1 MVSFTLD
8 TARNEITQSS
18 MRVGQFPPR
27 SALGFYSPGVVAKS
41 DSILTVL
48 RAEIIDGTLA
58 AGTRLKEEVIASR
71 FGVSRVPIREALLQ
85 LESEGFVS
93 TEKYKGATVSA
104 RSRRDVVELMQVRR
118 GLEVLA
124 ASLAADV
131 HGGDE
136 AENLRAIVQRGRE
149 ASEAGA
155 VDQLPPLILE
165 FHEIVARASGNAEL
179 ARMLD
184 GLLRRIAWGFE
195 LEIED
200 RVDTSWA
207 DHAAIATAI
216 LGGSPVQAGYL
227 MGEHIRKDELI
238 YRRQAATSA

>member
-1 MVSFTLD
+1 M
-8 TARNEITQSS
+8 
-18 MRVGQFPPR
+18 
-27 SALGFYSPGVVAKS
+27 VAKS
-41 DSILTVL
+41 DSIVKVL
-48 RAEIIDGTLA
+48 RAEIIDGTIP
-58 AGTRLKEEVIASR
+58 AGTRLKEEAIASR

-85 LESEGFVS
+85 LESEGFIN

-104 RSRRDVVELMQVRR
+104 RSQRDVVELMQIRR

-124 ASLAADV
+124 ATLAAEAR
-131 HGGDE
+131 GGDQ
-136 AENLRAIVQRGRE
+136 ADNLRAVVLRGRRTGE
-149 ASEAGA
+149 SGA
-155 VDQLPPLILE
+155 VDQLPSLILE

-179 ARMLD
+179 VRMLD

-200 RVDTSWA
+200 RIDASWA

-227 MGEHIRKDELI
+227 MGEHILKDEQI
-238 YRRQAATSA
+238 YRRHATMTA

>member
-1 MVSFTLD
+1 
-8 TARNEITQSS
+8 
-18 MRVGQFPPR
+18 
-27 SALGFYSPGVVAKS
+27 VVAKS
-41 DSILTVL
+41 DSIVTVL
-48 RAEIIDGTLA
+48 RAEIIDGTLS
-58 AGTRLKEEVIASR
+58 AGSRLKEEAIASR

-85 LESEGFVS
+85 LESEGFIN
-93 TEKYKGATVSA
+93 TEKYRGATVSA
-104 RSRRDVVELMQVRR
+104 RSERDVVELMQVRR

-124 ASLAADV
+124 ASLAAEAR
-131 HGGDE
+131 GGAE
-136 AENLRAIVQRGRE
+136 ADNLRAIVDRGRRAGE
-149 ASEAGA
+149 SGA
-155 VDQLPPLILE
+155 VDQLPPLILQ

-200 RVDTSWA
+200 RIDTSWA

-227 MGEHIRKDELI
+227 MGEHILKDEVI
-238 YRRQAATSA
+238 FRRQAGTTSR

>member
-1 MVSFTLD
+1 M
-8 TARNEITQSS
+8 
-18 MRVGQFPPR
+18 
-27 SALGFYSPGVVAKS
+27 VAKS
-41 DSILTVL
+41 DSIVAAL
-48 RAEIIDGTLA
+48 RAEIIDGTIA
-58 AGTRLKEEVIASR
+58 AGSRLKEEAIASR

-85 LESEGFVS
+85 LESEGFVN

-104 RSRRDVVELMQVRR
+104 RSERDVVELMQVRR

-124 ASLAADV
+124 ASLAAEV
-131 HGGDE
+131 RGGDE
-136 AENLRAIVQRGRE
+136 AENLRAVVERGRRAGE
-149 ASEAGA
+149 SGA
-155 VDQLPPLILE
+155 VDRLPSLIME

-179 ARMLD
+179 VRMLD

-200 RVDTSWA
+200 RIDTSWS

-227 MGEHIRKDELI
+227 MGEHILKDEQI
-238 YRRQAATSA
+238 YRRQANA

>member
-1 MVSFTLD
+1 M
-8 TARNEITQSS
+8 
-18 MRVGQFPPR
+18 
-27 SALGFYSPGVVAKS
+27 VAKS
-41 DSILTVL
+41 DSIVTVL
-48 RAEIIDGTLA
+48 RAEIIDGTIP
-58 AGTRLKEEVIASR
+58 AGTRLKEEAIAAR

-85 LESEGFVS
+85 LESEGS
-93 TEKYKGATVSA
+93 INTEKYKGATVSA
-104 RSRRDVVELMQVRR
+104 RSQRDVVELMQVRR

-124 ASLAADV
+124 ASLAAEAR
-131 HGGDE
+131 GGDQ
-136 AENLRAIVQRGRE
+136 AETLQAVVLRGRQ
-149 ASEAGA
+149 AGEAGA

-179 ARMLD
+179 VRMLD

-200 RVDTSWA
+200 RIDTSWA

-227 MGEHIRKDELI
+227 MGEHILKDEQI
-238 YRRQAATSA
+238 YRRQAGPSL

>member
-1 MVSFTLD
+1 
-8 TARNEITQSS
+8 
-18 MRVGQFPPR
+18 
-27 SALGFYSPGVVAKS
+27 VVAKS
-41 DSILTVL
+41 ESVVTVL

-58 AGTRLKEEVIASR
+58 AGTRLKEEVVAAR

-104 RSRRDVVELMQVRR
+104 RSERDVVELMQVRR

-124 ASLAADV
+124 ASLAAEA

-136 AENLRAIVQRGRE
+136 AEHLRAVVERGRR
-149 ASEAGA
+149 AGEAGV
-155 VDQLPPLILE
+155 VDALPPLILE
-165 FHEIVARASGNAEL
+165 FHEVVARAAGNAEL

-184 GLLRRIAWGFE
+184 GLLRRTAWGFE

-200 RVDTSWA
+200 RIDTSWA

-227 MGEHIRKDELI
+227 MGEHILKDERI
-238 YRRQAATSA
+238 FRRQAAARANSYTKKP

>member
-1 MVSFTLD
+1 M
-8 TARNEITQSS
+8 
-18 MRVGQFPPR
+18 
-27 SALGFYSPGVVAKS
+27 VAKS
-41 DSILTVL
+41 DSIVTVL
-48 RAEIIDGTLA
+48 RAEIIDGTLS
-58 AGTRLKEEVIASR
+58 AGSRLKEEAIASR

-85 LESEGFVS
+85 LESEGFIN
-93 TEKYKGATVSA
+93 TEKYRGATVSA
-104 RSRRDVVELMQVRR
+104 RSERDVVELMQVRR

-124 ASLAADV
+124 ASLAAEAR
-131 HGGDE
+131 GGAE
-136 AENLRAIVQRGRE
+136 ADNLRAIVDRGRRAGE
-149 ASEAGA
+149 SGA
-155 VDQLPPLILE
+155 VDQLPPLILQ

-200 RVDTSWA
+200 RIDTSWA

-227 MGEHIRKDELI
+227 MGEHILKDEVI
-238 YRRQAATSA
+238 FRRQAGTTSR

>member
-1 MVSFTLD
+1 M
-8 TARNEITQSS
+8 
-18 MRVGQFPPR
+18 
-27 SALGFYSPGVVAKS
+27 VAKS
-41 DSILTVL
+41 DSIVTVL
-48 RAEIIDGTLA
+48 RAEIIDGTIP
-58 AGTRLKEEVIASR
+58 AGARLKEEVIAAR

-85 LESEGFVS
+85 LESEGFIN

-104 RSRRDVVELMQVRR
+104 RSQRDVVELMQVRR

-124 ASLAADV
+124 ASLAAEAR
-131 HGGDE
+131 GGDQ
-136 AENLRAIVQRGRE
+136 AENLRAVVLRGRQ
-149 ASEAGA
+149 AGEAGA
-155 VDQLPPLILE
+155 VDELPPLILE

-200 RVDTSWA
+200 RIDTSWA

-216 LGGSPVQAGYL
+216 LGGAPVQAGYL
-227 MGEHIRKDELI
+227 MGEHILKDEQI
-238 YRRQAATSA
+238 YRRQVAAPL